1 MNLYRRCNKLNLTQ
15 NRPKSIVQSI
25 DSAINLLH
33 EKILKP
39 KFVKYF
45 LQRIHLLASDNLTK
59 QQYEIFQ
66 FYLIIRHGLRRTPI
80 GGMQRRR
87 CN

>member
-1 MNLYRRCNKLNLTQ
+1 MNLYRRRNKLNLTQ

-45 LQRIHLLASDNLTK
+45 LQRIHLLASDNLT
-59 QQYEIFQ
+59 
-66 FYLIIRHGLRRTPI
+66 RTTI
-80 GGMQRRR
+80 
-87 CN
+87 